1 MLRPILPRDWNDW
14 MRNHSNIQQETA
26 EALPCKYPIQ
36 CPSMQSRHPGGS
48 VGECLRT
55 ESISIGAAKMNR
67 VASSKVWTHKREAKA
82 VVLPWFQQD

>member
-26 EALPCKYPIQ
+26 EPL
-36 CPSMQSRHPGGS
+36 PSMQSRHPGGS

-67 VASSKVWTHKREAKA
+67 VASSKVWTHKREAKG